1 MDSIKLYSYAG
12 QVGVWGRCVTSSDW
26 HAETMAVS
34 KAKAMSNLAHQFRE
48 QCNLPNNTPIIF
60 YDEIK
65 EMN

>member
-1 MDSIKLYSYAG
+1 MDDIKLYSYTG
-12 QVGVWGRCVTSSDW
+12 QVGVWGRCVTSRDW

-34 KAKAMSNLAHQFRE
+34 KEKARSNLAYQFRK
-48 QCNLPNNTPIIF
+48 QCNFPNNAPVIF